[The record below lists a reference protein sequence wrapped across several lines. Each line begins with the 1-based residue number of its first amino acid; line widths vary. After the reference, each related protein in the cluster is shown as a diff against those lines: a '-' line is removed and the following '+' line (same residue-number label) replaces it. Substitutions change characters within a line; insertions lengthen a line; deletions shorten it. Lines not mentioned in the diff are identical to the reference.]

1 MRQPN
6 GNFEVS
12 FQLKLP
18 LFILSRNFLHPII
31 DANLCIIY
39 TNHLAGVFHVFAS
52 KRWLRILIRKAT
64 SFVRERSMELNFVN
78 IFSLNHV
85 TDTII
90 LLALFTIKI
99 NQQRCLD

>member
-1 MRQPN
+1 MAEDFDEESYN
-6 GNFEVS
+6 
-12 FQLKLP
+12 
-18 LFILSRNFLHPII
+18 
-31 DANLCIIY
+31 
-39 TNHLAGVFHVFAS
+39 
-52 KRWLRILIRKAT
+52 
-64 SFVRERSMELNFVN
+64 FVRERSMELNFVN